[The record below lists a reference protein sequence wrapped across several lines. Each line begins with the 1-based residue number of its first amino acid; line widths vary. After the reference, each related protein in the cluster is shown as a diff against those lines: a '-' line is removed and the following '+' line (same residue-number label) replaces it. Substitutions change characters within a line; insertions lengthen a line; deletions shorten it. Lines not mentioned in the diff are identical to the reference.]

1 MIGLGMK
8 RPADQLAG
16 RYASHERWGVRG
28 LAVLAVA
35 AIGAL
40 GVVAPGGAAAAAR
53 PSARAHVAKIGTHY
67 AVFKHLCSSPKP
79 GHAACMAI
87 RRVPASKANPD
98 AEPYTVRSSFP
109 VGPSGFGLTPGD
121 FATAYGFDPDATAA
135 QSQTVAI
142 VDAYNDPNI
151 LADLNT
157 FDAQYA
163 LPAETADSFKVVGQT
178 GSPTAL
184 PPDDTSGWSG
194 EEALDVETVRG
205 VCHLCKIVLVEA
217 NSSTNANLQAAVH
230 TAGTSLG
237 ATEISNSYGGPEGT
251 GHVPASAIK
260 GIEKIYTFK
269 GVVVTASTG
278 DDGWFSWDKV
288 NDGIKSG
295 ESPNIPS
302 SLPQVVSVGGTALN
316 LNDDGTR
323 NSETVWNDNGK
334 ANVEGLTNGASQGAS
349 GGGCSN
355 YFTAKGWQSH
365 VAGYAKTGC
374 GKLRLAADVSADADP
389 NTGYDVYTSYNCGTS
404 CTGVP
409 AWEPIGGT
417 SLSSPLIAAM
427 WALAGGAGGV
437 DYPALS
443 LYGHF
448 ASAHGSFYD
457 VTQGGNSWCNADA
470 NCSAD
475 TSAEVPNVQNPNA
488 LFFGGTT
495 PVGTLDCGF
504 KSNTAKPTTVANNHQ
519 CNAARGYDG
528 PSGVGTPNGLTPF
541 QALNPKATIKYGK
554 AVAKSKITFSVGG
567 SDPFP
572 GGKFVAF
579 HWDIAGKKTAATSPS
594 MVFKKAGNYPVTVA
608 ATDNYG
614 RSALATT
621 TVNVVKK
628 K

>member
-1 MIGLGMK
+1 VNVLGMK
-8 RPADQLAG
+8 RTAGQATG
-16 RYASHERWGVRG
+16 RYALHQRWSVRG

-35 AIGAL
+35 ATAAL
-40 GVVAPGGAAAAAR
+40 GVVVPGGV
-53 PSARAHVAKIGTHY
+53 ARASGASGRGHVAKVGTHY
-67 AVFKHLCSSPKP
+67 AVFKHLCSVPKP

-87 RRVPASKANPD
+87 RKVPANKSNPH
-98 AEPYTVRSSFP
+98 AQPYTVHSSFP
-109 VGPSGFGLTPGD
+109 VGPSGFGLTPDD
-121 FATAYGFDPDATAA
+121 FATAYGYDPDAVAGQT
-135 QSQTVAI
+135 QTVAI

-151 LADLNT
+151 LSDLNV
-157 FDAQYA
+157 FDTQYG
-163 LPAETADSFKVVGQT
+163 LPAETADSFRVVGQT
-178 GSPTAL
+178 GSTTSLPT
-184 PPDDTSGWSG
+184 DDTSGWSG

-217 NSSTNANLQAAVH
+217 NSSTNADLQAAVH
-230 TAGTSLG
+230 TAGTVLG

-251 GHVPASAIK
+251 GHVSAAAIK
-260 GIEKIYTFK
+260 AIEKTYTFK

-316 LNDDGTR
+316 LNADATR
-323 NSETVWNDNGK
+323 NSETVWNENGK
-334 ANVEGLTNGASQGAS
+334 ANVEGVTNEASQGAS

-355 YFTAKGWQSH
+355 YFAADGWQSN

-374 GKLRLAADVSADADP
+374 GKFRLAADVSADADP
-389 NTGYDVYTSYNCGTS
+389 NTGYDVYTSYNCGTD
-404 CTGVP
+404 CGPVP
-409 AWEPIGGT
+409 LWEPIGGT

-437 DYPALS
+437 AYPAMS

-448 ASAHGSFYD
+448 TSAQAPFYD
-457 VTQGGNSWCNADA
+457 VTQGGNSWCDADA

-475 TSAEVPNVQNPNA
+475 TSAEVTNVQNPNS

-504 KSNTAKPTTVANNHQ
+504 KSNTDKPTKVANNHQ
-519 CNAARGYDG
+519 CNAAPGYDG
-528 PSGVGTPNGLTPF
+528 PSGVGTPKGLTAF
-541 QALNPKATIKYGK
+541 QPLSPKATIKYGN

-579 HWDIAGKKTAATSPS
+579 QWDIAGKKTAAASPS
-594 MVFKKAGNYPVTVA
+594 TVFKKPGSYPVAVS

-614 RSALATT
+614 RTALATT
-621 TVNVVKK
+621 TVKVVKR
-628 K
+628 

>member
-8 RPADQLAG
+8 RPVNTGSSRHAL
-16 RYASHERWGVRG
+16 HERWAARG
-28 LAVLAVA
+28 LALLAIV

-40 GVVAPGGAAAAAR
+40 GIVAPGGAAAAAK
-53 PSARAHVAKIGTHY
+53 PSVRAHVAKVGTHY
-67 AVFKHLCSSPKP
+67 AVFKHLCSTPKP

-87 RRVPASKANPD
+87 RRVPASKTNPH
-98 AEPYTVRSSFP
+98 AQPYTVHSSFP
-109 VGPSGFGLTPGD
+109 VGPSGYGLTPGD
-121 FATAYGFDPDATAA
+121 FATAYGFDPDAAA
-135 QSQTVAI
+135 GATQTVAI

-151 LADLNT
+151 LNDLNV
-157 FDAQYA
+157 FDTQYG

-178 GSPTAL
+178 GSPDVL
-184 PPDDTSGWSG
+184 PPNDTSGWSG

-230 TAGTSLG
+230 TAGTVLG

-288 NDGIKSG
+288 NDGIKSS

-323 NSETVWNDNGK
+323 NSETVWNENGK
-334 ANVEGLTNGASQGAS
+334 ADVEGLTNSASQGAT

-389 NTGYDVYTSYNCGTS
+389 NTGYDVYTSYNCGTD
-404 CTGVP
+404 CPGVP
-409 AWEPIGGT
+409 AWLPIGGT

-437 DYPALS
+437 DYPSMS

-448 ASAHGSFYD
+448 TSAHAPFYD
-457 VTQGGNSWCNADA
+457 VTQGGNSWCDADT

-475 TSAEVPNVQNPNA
+475 TSAEVTNVQNPNA

-528 PSGVGTPNGLTPF
+528 PTGVGTPNGLSAFLP
-541 QALNPKATIKYGK
+541 LNPKATIKYGK
-554 AVAKSKITFSVGG
+554 AVAKSKTSFSVGG

-572 GGKFVAF
+572 GGKFVKF
-579 HWDIAGKKTAATSPS
+579 SWDIDGKKSTDASPS
-594 MVFKKAGNYPVTVA
+594 IEFKKPGSYPVTVA

-614 RSALATT
+614 RSGVATT
-621 TVNVVKK
+621 TVKVDKK
-628 K
+628 